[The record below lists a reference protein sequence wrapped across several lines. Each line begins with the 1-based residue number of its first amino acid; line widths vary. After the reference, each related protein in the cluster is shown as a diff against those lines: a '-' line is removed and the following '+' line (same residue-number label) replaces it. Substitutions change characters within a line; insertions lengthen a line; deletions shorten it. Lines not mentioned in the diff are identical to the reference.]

1 MYVEEERC
9 IQGFGGETWG
19 TETTYTFCIL
29 ADNQVAIEALN
40 NFQINP
46 ILVWDCDQSL
56 VKLVEHNRV
65 QLIWMPGHMGI
76 EGNKIVEKLA
86 MEGF

>member
-1 MYVEEERC
+1 
-9 IQGFGGETWG
+9 
-19 TETTYTFCIL
+19 
-29 ADNQVAIEALN
+29 VAIEALN